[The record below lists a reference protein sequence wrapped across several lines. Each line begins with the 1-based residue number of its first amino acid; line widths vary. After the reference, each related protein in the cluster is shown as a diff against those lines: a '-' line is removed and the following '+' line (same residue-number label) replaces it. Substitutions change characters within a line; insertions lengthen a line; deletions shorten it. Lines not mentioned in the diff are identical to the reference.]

1 VEGAISAG
9 TASSTDL
16 ASVFAAHYEASLTYY
31 KRVGPPEAFYEQAM
45 QFLNYAP
52 PPPLPS
58 GEAAAV
64 ASPVTAAAAP
74 KVDVTMISTTDYHQ
88 LAVDLCLAALT
99 GDGVYNLGQVVE
111 DQAVLLQ
118 YLKQD
123 QQTAASDPNNFYWL
137 VELLQSVADGN
148 VLLFEELTQHR
159 YAAQIARQ
167 PALVHRA
174 AAVREKLTLLCLV
187 WLVFQKASHER
198 TLTFE
203 ELALALRLQDCS
215 QTGQAAKDRVE
226 WVVMRAL
233 SVHLMEGFID
243 QVDQTVTVTWILPRV
258 LNAEQMQSLANSF
271 AEWAGKVR
279 STTDSITAHQ
289 HPTSSAAAAAVTGV
303 AAN

>member
-1 VEGAISAG
+1 
-9 TASSTDL
+9 
-16 ASVFAAHYEASLTYY
+16 LTYY

-52 PPPLPS
+52 PPPPVLPS
-58 GEAAAV
+58 SASSSTSASSSGEPGDGAV
-64 ASPVTAAAAP
+64 SPVPTTTP
-74 KVDVTMISTTDYHQ
+74 RQVEVDVTMISTTNYHQ

-118 YLKQD
+118 YLKQP
-123 QQTAASDPNNFYWL
+123 SNNSQFYWL
-137 VELLQSVADGN
+137 VELLQAVADGN
-148 VLLFEELTQHR
+148 VVLFDELTSPTHA
-159 YAAQIARQ
+159 YAASIAAQ

-198 TLTFE
+198 TLTFD
-203 ELALALRLQDCS
+203 ELAEALHLQGD
-215 QTGQAAKDRVE
+215 KDRVE

-243 QVDQTVTVTWILPRV
+243 QVDETVTVTWILPRV
-258 LNAEQMQSLANSF
+258 LNAEQMQSLSNSF
-271 AEWAGKVR
+271 AEWAVKVR
-279 STTDSITAHQ
+279 KTTDSITAHQ
-289 HPTSSAAAAAVTGV
+289 HPSSSAGAATAT
-303 AAN
+303 AN

>member
-1 VEGAISAG
+1 
-9 TASSTDL
+9 
-16 ASVFAAHYEASLTYY
+16 
-31 KRVGPPEAFYEQAM
+31 
-45 QFLNYAP
+45 
-52 PPPLPS
+52 
-58 GEAAAV
+58 
-64 ASPVTAAAAP
+64 
-74 KVDVTMISTTDYHQ
+74 MISTTDYHQ

-111 DQAVLLQ
+111 EQTVLLQ
-118 YLKQD
+118 YLKQ
-123 QQTAASDPNNFYWL
+123 QPSQFYWL

-159 YAAQIARQ
+159 YAAEIARQ

-203 ELALALRLQDCS
+203 ELAQALHLQDQQQQPGS
-215 QTGQAAKDRVE
+215 GGSGGGQASVSAKDQVE
-226 WVVMRAL
+226 WVIMRAL

-271 AEWAGKVR
+271 AEWAVKVR

-289 HPTSSAAAAAVTGV
+289 HPSSSSAATAAAAATGV
-303 AAN
+303 AAAN

>member
-1 VEGAISAG
+1 
-9 TASSTDL
+9 
-16 ASVFAAHYEASLTYY
+16 
-31 KRVGPPEAFYEQAM
+31 
-45 QFLNYAP
+45 
-52 PPPLPS
+52 
-58 GEAAAV
+58 
-64 ASPVTAAAAP
+64 
-74 KVDVTMISTTDYHQ
+74 
-88 LAVDLCLAALT
+88 
-99 GDGVYNLGQVVE
+99 VE
-111 DQAVLLQ
+111 DQVVPLQ

-148 VLLFEELTQHR
+148 VLLFEELTQQR

-203 ELALALRLQDCS
+203 ELAQALHLQDCP

-258 LNAEQMQSLANSF
+258 LNAILGQ
-271 AEWAGKVR
+271 
-279 STTDSITAHQ
+279 
-289 HPTSSAAAAAVTGV
+289 
-303 AAN
+303 